1 VRFNSR
7 REIEDEDM
15 ARRPAK
21 PWFRKD
27 SQAWFICINGKQ
39 MNLGKEKEE
48 AHRRFHEIMA
58 TNAPPKK
65 EELSVHLAV
74 ELIELFLQWTEAH
87 RAPKTLK
94 GYKDFLTSFVA
105 SLPDKNI
112 PTDKLKPIH
121 VHNWV
126 DAHPTW
132 GDTSKRDAIVAVK
145 RAFLWAEKIGYIER
159 TPLPYIE
166 KPQAHRRDNPIS
178 AEDFKTLLSHVKDQA
193 FKDLLE
199 FAWESG
205 CRPQEARH
213 IEAKHVNA
221 ERGRIEFPPGEAKG
235 KMRWRFIYS
244 TEKAA
249 AIIGR
254 LMKEHPEGKLFLNT
268 RGRPWKNFAICN
280 RFSKLKD
287 KLGKQYAAYD
297 LRHSFAT
304 RQLKNGTD
312 QATVAALLGHVDAT
326 MFFRVYEHVST
337 DESHLQ
343 EWRKR
348 SAK

>member
-1 VRFNSR
+1 
-7 REIEDEDM
+7 M

-39 MNLGKEKEE
+39 INLGKDKKE

-74 ELIELFLQWTEAH
+74 ELIELFLQWTEKH
-87 RAPKTLK
+87 RAPKTLEW
-94 GYKDFLTSFVA
+94 YKEFLNGFVA
-105 SLPDKNI
+105 WLPDKHI
-112 PTDKLKPIH
+112 PTDKLKPFH
-121 VHNWV
+121 VHDWV
-126 DAHPTW
+126 DAHPDW
-132 GDTSKRDAIVAVK
+132 SDACKRGAITAVQ
-145 RAFLWAEKIGYIER
+145 RAFLWAEKIGHIER
-159 TPLPYIE
+159 TPIRYVE
-166 KPQAHRRDNPIS
+166 KPKAQRRDNPIS
-178 AEDFKTLLSHVKDQA
+178 AEDFATLLSHVKDEE
-193 FKDLLE
+193 FKDLLN
-199 FAWESG
+199 FSWESG

-221 ERGRIEFPPGEAKG
+221 ERGRIEFPPDEAKG
-235 KMRWRFIYS
+235 KKRWRFIYL

-249 AIIGR
+249 TIISR
-254 LMKEHPEGKLFLNT
+254 LMRERPQGKLLLNT
-268 RGRPWKNFAICN
+268 RGRPWKNFALCN

-287 KLGKQYAAYD
+287 KLGMQYAAYD

-312 QATVAALLGHVDAT
+312 PATVAALLGHVDAT
-326 MFFRVYEHVST
+326 MLFRNYEHVST

-343 EWRKR
+343 ERLKR